1 MRFNKT
7 VLTALTLTA
16 LASAPAMAANNW
28 KGDAKDA
35 WLDGKLETALM
46 LNTELNNFTIDTEV
60 SHGVATLSGT
70 VSSDVEKDLAGQ
82 IAKNVDGVS
91 DVNNKLT
98 VKKDYKGEPDKT
110 SKNFSR
116 AWHDA
121 TITAGLNMKYAASS
135 ELSAMDIDV
144 DTDNG
149 VVTLTGEVKN
159 DAAHDLAIEMAKGY
173 DNVSDVKDNLKVS
186 E

>member
-7 VLTALTLTA
+7 IITALTLTT
-16 LASAPAMAANNW
+16 LAAAPAMAKDW

-46 LNTELNNFTIDTEV
+46 LNTELNNFTIDTDV
-60 SHGVATLSGT
+60 AAGVATLSGT
-70 VSSDVEKDLAGQ
+70 VSSDVEKDLAGE
-82 IAKNVDGVS
+82 IAKNVDGVTK
-91 DVNNKLT
+91 VNNKLT
-98 VKKDYKGEPDKT
+98 VKQGYKGQGSET
-110 SKNFSR
+110 AKNFSR

-121 TITAGLNMKYAASS
+121 TITAGLNMEFAASS

-149 VVTLTGEVKN
+149 VVTLSGTVKN
-159 DAAHDLAIEMAKGY
+159 DAARDLAVEMAKGY
-173 DNVSDVKDNLKVS
+173 DKVNDVEDKLSVA